1 MNICPHFA
9 QPLHIAFVSI
19 LQCSPQRPTSI
30 KIGQSSP
37 SLANKKIFSILLTH
51 VFVFPFLQTLY
62 AVPPPTRAY
71 LRTLIHNADLEH
83 LEKVVLDGHGQV
95 LLLLFLLNLSH
106 LHISNLYPSITF
118 SSLSSFLF
126 LPLPASAS

>member
-1 MNICPHFA
+1 M
-9 QPLHIAFVSI
+9 L
-19 LQCSPQRPTSI
+19 I

-51 VFVFPFLQTLY
+51 VFVFPFLQTLC

-95 LLLLFLLNLSH
+95 LLLLFLLNLSK
-106 LHISNLYPSITF
+106 LHPSITF

-126 LPLPASAS
+126 LHLLPKFVDHLTPL